1 MSPPTNEFSRRH
13 WQACMTV
20 RVDKLII
27 LDRDGVINQDRDDY
41 VKSCEEWIPIPNSL
55 EAIAL
60 LSQAGYTLTIATNQ
74 SGIARGYYSLSEL
87 HAMHQKMMD
96 LLKPL
101 SGRIDSIFFCPHTDA
116 DQCDC
121 RKPKPG
127 LMQQIASRYIKS
139 PVDSALP
146 LTHVPI
152 VSDSLRDLLAGTALG
167 ASPHLV
173 LTGKG
178 QDVKRTELPS
188 NTRVHA
194 DLMGFAQSILAH
206 P

>member
-1 MSPPTNEFSRRH
+1 
-13 WQACMTV
+13 MTA

-27 LDRDGVINQDRDDY
+27 LDRDGVINEDRDDY
-41 VKSCEEWIPIPNSL
+41 VKSSAEWIPIPNSL

-60 LSQAGYTLTIATNQ
+60 LSQAGYTITIATNQ
-74 SGIARGYYSLSEL
+74 SGIARGYYSINEL

-96 LLKPL
+96 LLKPH

-127 LMQQIASRYIKS
+127 LMHQIAKRYLKN
-139 PVDSALP
+139 PLNPNLP
-146 LTHVPI
+146 LSNIPI
-152 VSDSLRDLLAGTALG
+152 VGDSLRDLLAGTALG

-178 QDVKRTELPS
+178 RNVKKAELPK
-188 NTRVHA
+188 NTQIHE
-194 DLMGFAQSILAH
+194 DLMAFAQYVLAH

>member
-1 MSPPTNEFSRRH
+1 
-13 WQACMTV
+13 MTV
-20 RVDKLII
+20 KVDKLII

-41 VKSCEEWIPIPNSL
+41 VKSCDEWIPIPNSL

-74 SGIARGYYSLSEL
+74 SGIARGYYSLNEL

-116 DQCDC
+116 DHCDC

-127 LMQQIASRYIKS
+127 LMQQIANRYLKS
-139 PVDSALP
+139 PANPALP
-146 LTHVPI
+146 LSNVPL
-152 VSDSLRDLLAGTALG
+152 VGDSLRDLLAGTALG

-178 QDVKRTELPS
+178 RDVNRAELP
-188 NTRVHA
+188 NNAQIHE
-194 DLMGFAQSILAH
+194 DLMGFAQSILAQS
-206 P
+206 